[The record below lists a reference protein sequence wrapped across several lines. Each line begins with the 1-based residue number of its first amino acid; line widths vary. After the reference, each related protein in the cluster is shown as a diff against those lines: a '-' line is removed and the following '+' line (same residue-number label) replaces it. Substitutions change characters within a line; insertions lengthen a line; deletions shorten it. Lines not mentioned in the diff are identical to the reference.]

1 MEPKHRMC
9 NANVS
14 LRPSVV
20 IVVCDLHVIRMFF
33 RSQNGCGRQTAGSAG
48 DDPEEEEEA
57 GGEPRLEGQGG
68 RQVQG
73 KALNKWKKVFLLI
86 IVMHSSLHAQVAR
99 KAKRADIFRRAE
111 KFAKEYQ
118 DQERVRS
125 GTLHLS

>member
-1 MEPKHRMC
+1 MEPSQMEPKHRMC

-57 GGEPRLEGQGG
+57 GREPGSQGQGG
-68 RQVQG
+68 CQVQG
-73 KALNKWKKVFLLI
+73 
-86 IVMHSSLHAQVAR
+86 
-99 KAKRADIFRRAE
+99 E
-111 KFAKEYQ
+111 
-118 DQERVRS
+118 S
-125 GTLHLS
+125 GS